1 MRRIALGAWLLTACT
16 AQPASTGEPANASS
30 AEPAASAPAASA
42 PDAPAQS
49 EPLPGRETWPV
60 RDESRTPEEP
70 SGECDSGKAEGLVGR
85 EASEANGAEAKRL
98 TGARAIRWIR
108 PGQAVTMDY
117 SPSRLNI
124 KVDASERIEGFTCG

>member
-1 MRRIALGAWLLTACT
+1 MIRIAFGTLLLTACT
-16 AQPASTGEPANASS
+16 AQPASTGEPANAASVEPAGPS
-30 AEPAASAPAASA
+30 QAEPAAPPAETSPVADDSPSAA
-42 PDAPAQS
+42 
-49 EPLPGRETWPV
+49 EPTA
-60 RDESRTPEEP
+60 
-70 SGECDSGKAEGLVGR
+70 ECDASKADGLVGR

-124 KVDASERIEGFTCG
+124 KVDSNERIEGFACG